1 MIMITASPKGDIA
14 GGSDCY
20 LNTYTALEEV
30 SSDTARCNGGQW
42 LLGIQKSGNTNR
54 SESRESKKIRNRRSK
69 RVKRQKVTI

>member
-1 MIMITASPKGDIA
+1 MITASPKGDIA
-14 GGSDCY
+14 GGSDCC

-30 SSDTARCNGGQW
+30 SSDTARCNGGHR
-42 LLGIQKSGNTNR
+42 LLGIQKSGNTDR